1 MHGALGVRLPA
12 NCQVPT
18 SKKCG
23 SVELG
28 FFDLG
33 RWRLG
38 VFLLLI
44 TLHASTGF
52 AHHSFA
58 AEYAGKKPTTLSGTV
73 TKVEW
78 TNPHVHFF
86 LNVKDQ
92 TGATTQW
99 EFTMGAVNGLFRRG
113 WSKEMLKPGDAVTVD
128 GYLARDGSRL
138 VAGPERRTAMEGGCP
153 IIADGECIGG
163 IGIADGDWATDAR
176 IAQQAVEAIGAS
188 HGG

>member
-1 MHGALGVRLPA
+1 MRGTLTFCAVLA
-12 NCQVPT
+12 
-18 SKKCG
+18 
-23 SVELG
+23 
-28 FFDLG
+28 
-33 RWRLG
+33 
-38 VFLLLI
+38 LLLLRA
-44 TLHASTGF
+44 TTAS

-58 AEYAGKKPTTLSGTV
+58 AEYDAKKPATFTGTV

-78 TNPHVHFF
+78 INPHVHFF
-86 LNVKDQ
+86 LDIKEP
-92 TGATTQW
+92 TGATAQW

-113 WSKEMLKPGDAVTVD
+113 WKTSMMKAGDMVTVD
-128 GYLARDGSRL
+128 SYLARDSSPL
-138 VAGPERRTAMEGGCP
+138 AAGPERWTAMEGGCP